1 MTNTSYENEQHVNMQ
16 WKRHCKSKQQTLVK
30 QKFLFVNFKFE
41 LNLSKLK
48 SNVSCFISN
57 SYGCLVPQ
65 TYLWYICTAVIVR
78 KRCHSEREPKKIH
91 HLTFD
96 VSLHTHYQNACIQN
110 SQGKNPYSMM
120 E

>member
-1 MTNTSYENEQHVNMQ
+1 MQ
-16 WKRHCKSKQQTLVK
+16 SKRHCKSKQQILVK

-57 SYGCLVPQ
+57 SNGSLVTQ
-65 TYLWYICTAVIVR
+65 MYLWYISTAVMVR
-78 KRCHSEREPKKIH
+78 KRCHSERQPEKFH

-96 VSLHTHYQNACIQN
+96 VSLRTHYQNACIQN

-120 E
+120 K